1 MSTAVSVSEVCD
13 HEYRSAIRAF
23 RPSPSRESAASAVRA
38 PVVVSSV
45 RATHSG
51 PALPVKFIHLGDV
64 TPVLTCYFVRLD
76 DGRAYQVDI
85 RYSDRALRV
94 RMIPSRRCVTL
105 SQVTLAAINHGIF
118 CLEESGRLE
127 S

>member
-1 MSTAVSVSEVCD
+1 MAQHLTPAEVCD
-13 HEYRSAIRAF
+13 REYQSAMRSF

-38 PVVVSSV
+38 SVVVSSV
-45 RATHSG
+45 RATPHKA
-51 PALPVKFIHLGDV
+51 ALPTKFVHLGDV
-64 TPVLTCYFVRLD
+64 SAVLTCYFVRLD

-105 SQVTLAAINHGIF
+105 SPVTLAAINDGIF
-118 CLEESGRLE
+118 RLEEAGRLE